1 MNTGPH
7 RLEGSPA
14 PVRGAPAAAFVLLAT
29 CLALSPPVRAQ
40 EAASLCIVARS
51 PADGLGFRDVLA
63 ALDLEWRKA
72 RLALPSEVVQA
83 PAAEACPVV
92 ANGPS
97 ALLLLTGTTAMLLG
111 PGGVTLSLDLS
122 AVSPADRGQDIA
134 RRIAGIFAV
143 EVRQGRPLLV
153 DPTRAPAADAVSA
166 GPVQPASAAPAGY
179 AWAAGRYAYQSGD
192 DRHRFGTDLEGGVSL
207 YGERLQAGVRV
218 GFEPLQEAGRDPFP
232 VRRTAV
238 PVTLHLRGGGR
249 VHPRVL
255 LRGGLGIGVEWRR
268 LEAQIPDRADA
279 FRRSGVVPLV
289 ELEAEAT
296 FAPMRVLRVGVAG
309 VLRGFLAGET
319 FAWQGRDAYAPPR
332 VGVGLVLRV
341 GVVLPDREAP

>member
-7 RLEGSPA
+7 GLKGS
-14 PVRGAPAAAFVLLAT
+14 RAPARSALAVALVLGTA
-29 CLALSPPVRAQ
+29 CLLTPPPARAQ

-63 ALDLEWRKA
+63 ALELEWRKA
-72 RLALPSEVVQA
+72 RLALQSEVVQA

-153 DPTRAPAADAVSA
+153 DPTRAPAADAAPNGGVRR
-166 GPVQPASAAPAGY
+166 ASAAPAGY
-179 AWAAGRYAYQSGD
+179 AWVAGRYAYQSGD

-207 YGERLQAGVRV
+207 YGERLLAGVRV
-218 GFEPLQEAGRDPFP
+218 GFEPSQEAGRDPFP
-232 VRRTAV
+232 VRRAAV

-255 LRGGLGIGVEWRR
+255 LRGGLGVGVEWRR
-268 LEAQIPDRADA
+268 LEARVPDRPDA
-279 FRRSGVVPLV
+279 LVRTGVVPLV
-289 ELEAEAT
+289 ELEAEAS
-296 FAPMRVLRVGVAG
+296 FAPTRVLRLGVAG
-309 VLRGFLAGET
+309 VLRGFLGGET
-319 FAWQGRDAYAPPR
+319 LAWQARDAYAPPR